1 MGIGDRQVAA
11 ETRTAGG
18 TARHTH
24 PTTAATEVTSGAE
37 AAPEG
42 REVVSTAAMRW
53 AADTDQR
60 TTHRSAYAS
69 PRPPHDGRG
78 RGLT

>member
-1 MGIGDRQVAA
+1 MDIGDRQVAA

-24 PTTAATEVTSGAE
+24 PTTAPTEGTQRRE
-37 AAPEG
+37 EAPEG

-69 PRPPHDGRG
+69 PRPPQDGRG